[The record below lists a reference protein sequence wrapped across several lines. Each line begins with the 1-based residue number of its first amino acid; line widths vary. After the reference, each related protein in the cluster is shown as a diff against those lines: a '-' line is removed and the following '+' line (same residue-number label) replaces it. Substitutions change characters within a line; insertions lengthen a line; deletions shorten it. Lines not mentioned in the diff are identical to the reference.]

1 MIKDQELNEAIKEGR
16 YGDAI
21 KSVHSELLSQH
32 KMYKATIK
40 DLSEQLDW
48 LRNRYE
54 ENKNIV

>member
-48 LRNRYE
+48 LRNRY
-54 ENKNIV
+54 KDK